1 MSNIDGKSASHN
13 SPDQGQHAP
22 HDGQMRVTDRVF
34 TLFVSAVNRSPHRGA
49 DCTLEELYKD
59 IQNGTWWDL
68 VAPVRKLAPY
78 KDEKD
83 ETGKRKSRLA
93 TQYSELKESTLP
105 YAVVSGTWDLAH
117 RHADGSSH
125 HNEPCNINGLLDPSG
140 IRLLDLDG
148 LSEKQ
153 QTAIKATLDA
163 GIVPWAAACWKS
175 TGGDGLHCFAA
186 LDPPPTCQS
195 ESHKAFEALIEDLG
209 NKLPSAKHSSD
220 PSSKNLMR
228 PAFIS
233 ADSDARIYPDAIPLR
248 WQDLGN
254 SGADP
259 DTQPTL
265 DTCADQQN
273 QQGNPP
279 SGRQSNK
286 GRAKNQQQR
295 QDATPELVRKALEV
309 LAAGRAGED
318 DNHLLAVL
326 GNMKALGYA
335 FDDFDGW
342 AADAGCTCE
351 REPRW
356 NSPPQGKQSD
366 QPGWAIVNLARKHYG
381 MAKEESSDTP
391 NERPIRD
398 NNEQDDENDEHPD
411 NNEQDGENQG
421 KPIFPS
427 DANGLLQAAEYIGI
441 SFRFNLASNGME
453 VRPENA
459 TMRRRLHST
468 GSTWPGDWR
477 QMDDAIAA
485 KIRAIIADEC
495 LNKKSNR
502 QIVKWRSGNW
512 KDSML
517 VVANDFRV
525 DPWLEWI
532 TSNAPEWDGRDRFA
546 TMANECWGVDSR
558 GEAAYSGAYKAQWA
572 RTMVCGAVARMVQP
586 GCIADVVPII
596 TGKQGI
602 GKSAGYRELF
612 PDEWQAKMFR
622 DSLTWRDIADPK
634 LVVERSGGALIIEI
648 PEMAKLNEVDLELVK
663 SAITRLTDFARGAY
677 DHYSVDTLRRF
688 ILVSTSNS
696 DEPLPDDEEN
706 RRFMPLRADD
716 ANDWEYDVRAYME
729 ANRLQVWAQ
738 ALAENAIKPMGH
750 LIPRELK
757 AEQAEIN
764 EGARIKNDLAEA
776 IVAHIIRS
784 RVNHGT
790 LVELV
795 TDSGYF
801 TKSVADGTVA
811 WTASEVAAT
820 LSRSVSTK
828 LGHRLKTQN
837 WTHRR
842 ELRDGLREK
851 VYYRPERG

>member
-1 MSNIDGKSASHN
+1 MSDIDGKSASHT
-13 SPDQGQHAP
+13 SPDQ
-22 HDGQMRVTDRVF
+22 GQMRVTDNVF
-34 TLFVSAVNRSPHRGA
+34 TLFGSAVNKKPHRGK
-49 DCTLEELYKD
+49 DCTLDELHNKVKT
-59 IQNGTWWDL
+59 GEWWDK
-68 VAPVRKLAPY
+68 VDKVRELAPY

-83 ETGKRKSRLA
+83 RTGKKKSPRA
-93 TQYSELKESTLP
+93 SEYSKLKEDTLP

-125 HNEPCNINGLLDPSG
+125 GKEPCETNGIKTPSG

-153 QTAIKATLDA
+153 QKAIKATLDA

-175 TGGDGLHCFAA
+175 TGGDGLHLFAA

-195 ESHKAFEALIEDLG
+195 ESHAAFAALIADLG
-209 NKLPSAKHSSD
+209 RNMPSYARHSSD

-228 PAFIS
+228 PSFVS
-233 ADSDARIYPDAIPLR
+233 ADSDARIYPDACPLR

-254 SGADP
+254 SGADQ

-265 DTCADQQN
+265 DTFADQPN
-273 QQGNPP
+273 QQGNKTA
-279 SGRQSNK
+279 SRQGNK
-286 GRAKNQQQR
+286 GQQNR
-295 QDATPELVRKALEV
+295 KDAPPELVRKALDW
-309 LAAGRAGED
+309 LAAGRAGEI
-318 DNHLLAVL
+318 DNHMLAVL
-326 GNMKALGYA
+326 GNMKAYGRT
-335 FDDFDGW
+335 FDEFDAW
-342 AADAGCTCE
+342 AADAGCTCD

-356 NSPPQGKQSD
+356 NAAPQANQSD

-381 MAKEESSDTP
+381 MPK
-391 NERPIRD
+391 NERPSRHHDEHDDQDHNEHD
-398 NNEQDDENDEHPD
+398 NNDEQDDQDDHDDGND
-411 NNEQDGENQG
+411 NQG

-453 VRPENA
+453 VRPDNA

-517 VVANDFRV
+517 VVANDYRV

-558 GEAAYSGAYKAQWA
+558 GEPAYSDAYKAQWA
-572 RTMVCGAVARMVQP
+572 RTMVCGAVARMSRP
-586 GCIADVVPII
+586 GCVADVVPII

-612 PDEWQAKMFR
+612 PDEWQPKMFR

-634 LVVERSGGALIIEI
+634 LVVERSGGAVIIEI

-663 SAITRLTDFARGAY
+663 SAITRRTDFARGAY
-677 DHYSVDTLRRF
+677 DYYSVDTLRRF

-729 ANRLQVWAQ
+729 VNRLQVWAQ

-750 LIPRELK
+750 LMPRELK

-764 EGARIKNDLAEA
+764 EWARIKDDQADA

-790 LVELV
+790 LIEMV

-801 TKSVADGTVA
+801 VKTVGDEKVEF
-811 WTASEVAAT
+811 TESEVAEKLSNRSLAT
-820 LSRSVSTK
+820 KVGK
-828 LGHRLKTQN
+828 RLKNQG
-837 WTHRR
+837 WTYQR
-842 ELRDGLREK
+842 EQKDGVREK
-851 VYYRPERG
+851 VYYRPERGSKN